1 MHTLKA
7 ARLRAIENGYA
18 LIRIAYHSQSAA
30 FDRLGNV
37 LATQDTTGP
46 ERHIMYADVPSK
58 GSRTLYNRTGDIIGW
73 LSFAGLIGGIAL
85 ALFKRKA
92 A

>member
-7 ARLRAIENGYA
+7 ARLRAIENGYS

-46 ERHIMYADVPSK
+46 ERHIMYADVPAK
-58 GSRTLYNRTGDIIGW
+58 GSRTLYNRTGDVLGW
-73 LSFAGLIGGIAL
+73 LSLAIVLLSVAA
-85 ALFKRKA
+85 ALFRRKRA
-92 A
+92 